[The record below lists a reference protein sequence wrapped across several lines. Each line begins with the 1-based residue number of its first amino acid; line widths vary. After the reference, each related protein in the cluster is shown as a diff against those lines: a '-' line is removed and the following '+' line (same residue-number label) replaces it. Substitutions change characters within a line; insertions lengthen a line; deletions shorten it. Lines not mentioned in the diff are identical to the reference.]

1 MEKENSDTDN
11 ALQLATSLQPL
22 WMTRGGLKEGS
33 DWLDLGLADA
43 ETAGADVTPRAM
55 ARALADKAFLDNMR
69 DAGSLPRAQRA
80 LAIARELDDPALLV
94 RTLTACVHAQA
105 SGSPLPHRIPLTMAT
120 ISVMRVTTMAR
131 CGSHHTAC
139 GESKTFSTAYPL
151 CMGRDPLS
159 ISAAQPAVADV
170 NDYVLADGKIVLPEG
185 VTLTSFF
192 AQNRA
197 AFGDCPPYRFID
209 YAKDQDGRIVEL
221 GWNGLWSQVR
231 AIGARL
237 QQVTKPG
244 DRVAI
249 VAPQGVEYVA
259 AFFGAVH
266 AGRIAIPLF
275 APSLSG
281 HAERLSAVLA
291 DARPAALLTTSA
303 AAESVREF
311 VRTLPVAGRP
321 RLIAVDAIP
330 MTLASMFTDA
340 TVRTDDVAYLQ
351 YTSGSTRTPA
361 GVEITHRAV
370 CTNVLQMI
378 LADGLDREI
387 RCVSWLPL
395 YHDMGLL
402 MVMFPALG
410 GGYLTLLD
418 PMAFVRRPYRWIK
431 QLSAEATGG
440 RTFSPAPNFA
450 YELTAERGL
459 PPQGDTIDL
468 SNVVGLLNGSEPVTM
483 SAIEKFTNAFAPYG
497 LPATAIKPSY
507 GMAEATLGVAT
518 TAPDA
523 AARTVFL
530 DRVQVAA
537 ARAVVVGPGT
547 PGAVAYVS
555 CGQPLP
561 NLWAVI
567 ANSGSAEVPDGT
579 VGEIWLHGNNIGRGY
594 FGREDETERTF
605 GNKLQSR
612 LEYASHA
619 EGAPDTG
626 CWLATGDHGVYIDGE
641 LYLTGR
647 IKDLVIIDGR
657 NHYPHDIE
665 TTVSQASP
673 AIRAGYVAAFSVPAG
688 TLDTPDG
695 NSAEQ
700 LVVIAERA
708 AGVGRADP
716 GPITAAV
723 RAAVSREHQVR
734 VADVRLVAAGTIPR
748 TTSGKLARKA
758 CRADYL
764 AGWFS
769 R

>member
-1 MEKENSDTDN
+1 
-11 ALQLATSLQPL
+11 
-22 WMTRGGLKEGS
+22 
-33 DWLDLGLADA
+33 
-43 ETAGADVTPRAM
+43 
-55 ARALADKAFLDNMR
+55 
-69 DAGSLPRAQRA
+69 
-80 LAIARELDDPALLV
+80 
-94 RTLTACVHAQA
+94 
-105 SGSPLPHRIPLTMAT
+105 
-120 ISVMRVTTMAR
+120 
-131 CGSHHTAC
+131 
-139 GESKTFSTAYPL
+139 
-151 CMGRDPLS
+151 MGRDPLS
-159 ISAAQPAVADV
+159 IGADQPSLADV
-170 NDYVLADGKIVLPEG
+170 NDYVRADGTIVLPDG
-185 VTLTSFF
+185 LRLTSLLDR
-192 AQNRA
+192 NRA
-197 AFGDCPPYRFID
+197 AYGDLPSYRFID
-209 YAKDQDGRIVEL
+209 YAKDPDGRVIEL
-221 GWNGLWSQVR
+221 SWNALWSQVR

-266 AGRIAIPLF
+266 AGNIAVPLF
-275 APSLSG
+275 APTLSG
-281 HAERLSAVLA
+281 HAERLTAVLT
-291 DARPAALLTTSA
+291 DARPTVVLTTTA
-303 AAESVREF
+303 AAESVRGF
-311 VRTLPVAGRP
+311 MRTHPVAGRP
-321 RLIAVDAIP
+321 RLIAVDAVP
-330 MTLASMFTDA
+330 AALASMFTDA
-340 TVRTDDVAYLQ
+340 SARSDDVAYLQ

-370 CTNVLQMI
+370 CTNVVQMI
-378 LADGLDREI
+378 LGAGVERGI
-387 RCVSWLPL
+387 RSVSWLPL

-402 MVMFPALG
+402 MIMFPALG

-418 PMAFVRRPYRWIK
+418 PMAFLRRPYRWIK
-431 QLSAEATGG
+431 QLSVEATGG

-459 PPQGDTIDL
+459 PPQGDTVDL
-468 SNVVGLLNGSEPVTM
+468 SNVVSLLNGSEPVTM
-483 SAIEKFTNAFAPYG
+483 SAIEKFTKAFAPYG

-523 AARTVFL
+523 GARGVFL

-537 ARAVVVGPGT
+537 GRAVVVAPES

-555 CGQPLP
+555 CGRPFPDLC
-561 NLWAVI
+561 AVI
-567 ANSGSAEVPDGT
+567 ASSDGAEVPDGT

-594 FGREDETERTF
+594 FGREEETQRTF

-619 EGAPDTG
+619 EGAPDNS
-626 CWLATGDHGVYIDGE
+626 CWLATGDLGVYLDGN

-647 IKDLVIIDGR
+647 IKDLIIIDGR

-665 TTVSQASP
+665 STVSQASP
-673 AIRAGYVAAFSVPAG
+673 SIRAGYVAAFSVPGG

-700 LVVIAERA
+700 LVVVAERA

-716 GPITAAV
+716 APITAAV
-723 RAAVSREHQVR
+723 RGAVSREHRVR
-734 VADVRLVAAGTIPR
+734 VADVLLVAAGTIPR
-748 TTSGKLARKA
+748 TTSGKLARNA

-764 AGWFS
+764 AGRFS